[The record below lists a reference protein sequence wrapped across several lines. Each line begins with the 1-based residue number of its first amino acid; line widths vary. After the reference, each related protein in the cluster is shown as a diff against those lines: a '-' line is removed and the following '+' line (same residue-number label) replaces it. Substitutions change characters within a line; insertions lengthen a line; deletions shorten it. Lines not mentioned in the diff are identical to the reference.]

1 MTSALTPQRPCT
13 NERTGGRCR
22 GTACRS
28 QTPRATVTEKCIC
41 SRYGRAEPDSAEGI
55 PPTLPLRGEARHGLS
70 LTATPTTSPRG
81 TRATA
86 APRPSGNRLMAQRS
100 SASRY
105 PAAPVA
111 SARKAGRVRS
121 RACASR
127 GRWAWGP
134 PAPGEAPRAPAV
146 QRHREQPAA
155 RHPDGLREC
164 DSRALEELEGGHKD
178 GPLDGPRPEGQAV
191 GLAQDQHEPGLAAPG
206 LGQYG
211 RGPVQPDHPR
221 DANPRP
227 LA

>member
-134 PAPGEAPRAPAV
+134 QRRGRPPGSSGSAPPRAARGATPGRPPRVRQPGARGTRGWP
-146 QRHREQPAA
+146 QRRTARRPAA
-155 RHPDGLREC
+155 G
-164 DSRALEELEGGHKD
+164 RAGC
-178 GPLDGPRPEGQAV
+178 GPRPRPARARAGGAW
-191 GLAQDQHEPGLAAPG
+191 
-206 LGQYG
+206 
-211 RGPVQPDHPR
+211 
-221 DANPRP
+221 PRP
-227 LA
+227 VWPGPCPARPPAGR